1 MGIKGDFPIDFQSKK
16 YLIYFPKEKLAM
28 HNVALFVKAAKIP
41 FEMWPI

>member
-1 MGIKGDFPIDFQSKK
+1 MRIKGDFPTDFQSNK

-28 HNVALFVKAAKIP
+28 QNVALSVKAAKIP